1 MTLSYIVLEGNK
13 NQEIIEKLLPK
24 NLIQDVKIVVGESQY
39 EVRSLAS
46 SLIATRHIPVIL
58 ILDANTDNES
68 QVFEKRDLVNYYLLR
83 RAAAKTPFQVSLAI
97 PEIEIIFL
105 QNKPLIEKIAQRK
118 FNDLE
123 WQLAQSKPK
132 EFLETVLGKEQS
144 ISEKIFSNINDEEI
158 KILQQHPLIQEIIEF
173 LSSLIPSFVAIN

>member
-1 MTLSYIVLEGNK
+1 MTLSYIVLKGNK
-13 NQEIIEKLLPK
+13 NQEILEKLLPK
-24 NLIQDVKIVVGESQY
+24 NLLQDVKIVVGNSQY

-68 QVFEKRDLVNYYLLR
+68 QIFEKTDLINYLLR

-105 QNKPLIEKIAQRK
+105 QNKALIEKIAQRQ

-123 WQLAQSKPK
+123 WKFAQSKPK

-144 ISEKIFSNINDEEI
+144 MNEKIFSNINDEEI
-158 KILQQHPLIQEIIEF
+158 KILQQHPLMQEIMIF
-173 LSSLIPSFVAIN
+173 LSSLTVSSVAIN

>member
-13 NQEIIEKLLPK
+13 NQEILEKLLPK

-58 ILDANTDNES
+58 MLDTHTDNES
-68 QVFEKRDLVNYYLLR
+68 QIFQKTDLINYLLR

-97 PEIEIIFL
+97 PEMEIIFL
-105 QNKPLIEKIAQRK
+105 QNKPLIEKIAQRE

-132 EFLETVLGKEQS
+132 EFLEIVLGTEKS
-144 ISEKIFSNINDEEI
+144 INEKIFSNINDEEI
-158 KILQQHPLIQEIIEF
+158 KILQQHPLIQEIMIF
-173 LSSLIPSFVAIN
+173 LSSLNVSSVAIN

>member
-1 MTLSYIVLEGNK
+1 M
-13 NQEIIEKLLPK
+13 
-24 NLIQDVKIVVGESQY
+24 KIVVGDSQY

-68 QVFEKRDLVNYYLLR
+68 QVFEKRDLVNYLLR
-83 RAAAKTPFQVSLAI
+83 RAAAKIPFQVSLAI

-105 QNKPLIEKIAQRK
+105 QNKPLIEKIAQRE

-132 EFLETVLGKEQS
+132 EFLEKVLGKEQS
-144 ISEKIFSNINDEEI
+144 ISERIFSNINDEEI
-158 KILQQHPLIQEIIEF
+158 KILQQHSLIQEIMIF
-173 LSSLIPSFVAIN
+173 LSSLTVSSVAIN

>member
-1 MTLSYIVLEGNK
+1 MILSYIVLEGNK

-24 NLIQDVKIVVGESQY
+24 KLIQDVTIVVGDSQY

-46 SLIATRHIPVIL
+46 SLVATRHIPVIL

-68 QVFEKRDLVNYYLLR
+68 QIFEKRDLVNYLLR
-83 RAAAKTPFQVSLAI
+83 RAGAKTPFQVSLAI

-105 QNKPLIEKIAQRK
+105 QNKPLIEKIAQRQ

-123 WQLAQSKPK
+123 WQLAQTKPK
-132 EFLETVLGKEQS
+132 EFLETVLGKETS
-144 ISEKIFSNINDEEI
+144 INDTIFSNINDEEI
-158 KILQQHPLIQEIIEF
+158 KILQQHPLIQDLITF
-173 LSSLIPSFVAIN
+173 LSSLTKSCIAIN

>member
-13 NQEIIEKLLPK
+13 NQEILEKLLPK

-68 QVFEKRDLVNYYLLR
+68 QVFEKRDLVNYLLR

-105 QNKPLIEKIAQRK
+105 QNKPLIEK
-118 FNDLE
+118 
-123 WQLAQSKPK
+123 
-132 EFLETVLGKEQS
+132 
-144 ISEKIFSNINDEEI
+144 
-158 KILQQHPLIQEIIEF
+158 
-173 LSSLIPSFVAIN
+173 

>member
-13 NQEIIEKLLPK
+13 NQEILEKLLPK
-24 NLIQDVKIVVGESQY
+24 NLIQDVKIVVGDSQY
-39 EVRSLAS
+39 EVRTLAS

-68 QVFEKRDLVNYYLLR
+68 QIFEKRDLVNYLLR
-83 RAAAKTPFQVSLAI
+83 RAAAKTPFQVSLSI

-105 QNKPLIEKIAQRK
+105 QNKPLIEKIAQRQ

-123 WQLAQSKPK
+123 WKLAQSKPK

-144 ISEKIFSNINDEEI
+144 INEKIFSNINDEEI
-158 KILQQHPLIQEIIEF
+158 KILQEHPLIQEIMIF
-173 LSSLIPSFVAIN
+173 LSSLNVSSVAIN

>member
-24 NLIQDVKIVVGESQY
+24 NLIQDVKIVVGDSQY

-68 QVFEKRDLVNYYLLR
+68 QIFEKRDLINYLLR

-105 QNKPLIEKIAQRK
+105 QNKPLIEKIAQRQ

-123 WQLAQSKPK
+123 WKFAQSKPK

-144 ISEKIFSNINDEEI
+144 MNEKIFSNINDEQI
-158 KILQQHPLIQEIIEF
+158 KILQQHPLIQEIMIF
-173 LSSLIPSFVAIN
+173 LSSLNVSSVAIN

>member
-13 NQEIIEKLLPK
+13 NQEILEKLLPK
-24 NLIQDVKIVVGESQY
+24 NLIQDVKIVVGDSQY

-68 QVFEKRDLVNYYLLR
+68 QIFEKRDLVNYLLR

-105 QNKPLIEKIAQRK
+105 QNKPLIEKIAQRE

-123 WQLAQSKPK
+123 WQLAQGKPK

-144 ISEKIFSNINDEEI
+144 ISEKIFSNINYEEI
-158 KILQQHPLIQEIIEF
+158 KILQQHSLIQEIIEF

>member
-1 MTLSYIVLEGNK
+1 MTLSYIALEGNK
-13 NQEIIEKLLPK
+13 NQEILEKLLPK
-24 NLIQDVKIVVGESQY
+24 NLIQDVKIVVGDSQY
-39 EVRSLAS
+39 QVRSLAS

-68 QVFEKRDLVNYYLLR
+68 QIFQKTDLVNYLLR

-105 QNKPLIEKIAQRK
+105 QNKPLIEKIAQRE

-123 WQLAQSKPK
+123 WKFAQSKPK

-144 ISEKIFSNINDEEI
+144 MNEKIFSNINDEEI
-158 KILQQHPLIQEIIEF
+158 KILQQHPLIQEIMIF
-173 LSSLIPSFVAIN
+173 LSSLNVSSVAIN

>member
-1 MTLSYIVLEGNK
+1 MTLAYIVLEGNK

-68 QVFEKRDLVNYYLLR
+68 QVFEKRDLVNYLLR
-83 RAAAKTPFQVSLAI
+83 RAAATTPFQVSLAI

-105 QNKPLIEKIAQRK
+105 QNKSLIEKIAQRE

-144 ISEKIFSNINDEEI
+144 INEKIFSNINDEEI
-158 KILQQHPLIQEIIEF
+158 KILQQHPLIQEIMEF
-173 LSSLIPSFVAIN
+173 LSSLTLSFIAIN

>member
-13 NQEIIEKLLPK
+13 NQEILEKLLPK

-68 QVFEKRDLVNYYLLR
+68 QIFQKTDLINYLLR
-83 RAAAKTPFQVSLAI
+83 RAAAKTPFPVSLAI

-105 QNKPLIEKIAQRK
+105 QNKPLIEKIAQRE

-123 WQLAQSKPK
+123 WKFAQSKPK

-144 ISEKIFSNINDEEI
+144 INEKIFSNINDEEI
-158 KILQQHPLIQEIIEF
+158 KILQQHSLIQEIMIF
-173 LSSLIPSFVAIN
+173 LSSLNVSSVAIN

>member
-13 NQEIIEKLLPK
+13 NQEILEKLLPK

-68 QVFEKRDLVNYYLLR
+68 QIFEKRDLVNYLLR

-105 QNKPLIEKIAQRK
+105 QNKPLIEKIAQRQ
-118 FNDLE
+118 FSDLE

-132 EFLETVLGKEQS
+132 EFLETVLGKQTS
-144 ISEKIFSNINDEEI
+144 INEKIFSNINDEEI
-158 KILQQHPLIQEIIEF
+158 KILQQHPLIQEIITF
-173 LSSLIPSFVAIN
+173 LSSITASSIAIN